1 MDSDGFGHC
10 GPISCLS
17 RPLMLT
23 PRSNRI
29 LKSPELALSPVADP
43 SHHAVLDR
51 PRRIDWRFENHAA
64 TRISGLTEPIVEH
77 LTRHPSVKLRAP
89 ELQFLIVVGYS
100 ITDPP
105 CCAA

>member
-1 MDSDGFGHC
+1 
-10 GPISCLS
+10 
-17 RPLMLT
+17 MLT

-64 TRISGLTEPIVEH
+64 ARSSGLTEPIVE
-77 LTRHPSVKLRAP
+77 RQAARAGTTI
-89 ELQFLIVVGYS
+89 F
-100 ITDPP
+100 DPP
-105 CCAA
+105 GLFNH